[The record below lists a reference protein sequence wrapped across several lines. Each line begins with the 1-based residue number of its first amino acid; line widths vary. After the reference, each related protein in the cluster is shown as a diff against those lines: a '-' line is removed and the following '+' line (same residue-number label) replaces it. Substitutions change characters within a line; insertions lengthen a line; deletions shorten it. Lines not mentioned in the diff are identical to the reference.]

1 MKVKNSM
8 IDKAVNIEKVLLFH
22 DVDVNYRTGMQDQNS
37 RYLMNWDKFKN
48 IIKSAEK
55 SETIFEKIEPYS
67 ALPQNFTRITV
78 DDGGGSSLEL
88 AKFLKSLNI
97 KAYFFIVSN
106 FIGRD
111 KFLTKNEIHDIHKMG
126 HIIGSHSHTHPNPFH
141 LISKNEV
148 IKELNKSIAI
158 LEDIINSPV
167 RTFAVPGGEVNK
179 KLLNFLS
186 SSVFDLDEIYISTP
200 YKGKALGYADSSKI
214 YGRLCLE
221 GTMSDSKLFRFI
233 EGKGWNYALMD
244 YQLRRL
250 RREIIY
256 KLGFK
261 I

>member
-1 MKVKNSM
+1 MKKSNQ
-8 IDKAVNIEKVLLFH
+8 ILL
-22 DVDVNYRTGMQDQNS
+22 S
-37 RYLMNWDKFKN
+37 
-48 IIKSAEK
+48 
-55 SETIFEKIEPYS
+55 
-67 ALPQNFTRITV
+67 QNFTRITV

-111 KFLTKNEIHDIHKMG
+111 KFLTKNEIHDIRKMG
-126 HIIGSHSHTHPNPFH
+126 HVIGSHSHTHPNPFH

-186 SSVFDLDEIYISTP
+186 SSVFDLDEIYILHHTKVKRLDMRIVQKFMEDS
-200 YKGKALGYADSSKI
+200 ALKE
-214 YGRLCLE
+214 L
-221 GTMSDSKLFRFI
+221 
-233 EGKGWNYALMD
+233 
-244 YQLRRL
+244 
-250 RREIIY
+250 
-256 KLGFK
+256 
-261 I
+261 